1 MHRPRPVASRPLKQ
15 TLREE
20 TVDIRGR
27 KVVVAVSVSQRC
39 RNISLRLD
47 EKNGQVQLVLP
58 RFVSR
63 AEGLRFVRE
72 KARWVLRQIDSLP
85 PRVPFAD
92 GAQLP
97 LMGQDH
103 TIRHRPDSRGVVWRQ
118 GAEIHVAGQAEHL
131 PRRVGDWLRREA
143 RQEILRRADHYALQ
157 IGARYHQVALRDT
170 RSRWGSCTED
180 GHLSFSWRLIF
191 APEFVLDYVVA
202 HEVAHLVELN
212 HSLRFWRLVE
222 LICADTGRA
231 RSWLKQNGLS
241 LHRYG

>member
-1 MHRPRPVASRPLKQ
+1 MHRPRPVASRSLKQ
-15 TLREE
+15 AAQEE

-27 KVVVAVSVSQRC
+27 KVVVAVSVSHRC

-85 PRVPFAD
+85 PRIAFAD
-92 GAQLP
+92 GAQFC
-97 LMGQDH
+97 LMGQDV
-103 TIRHRPDSRGVVWRQ
+103 TIRHRPGARGVVWRE
-118 GAEIHVAGQAEHL
+118 GDDIHVAGQAEHL
-131 PRRVGDWLRREA
+131 PRRMNDWLKREA
-143 RQEILRRADHYALQ
+143 RLEILHRAEHYAAR
-157 IGARYHQVALRDT
+157 IGARFSQLSLRDT

-212 HSLRFWRLVE
+212 HSARFWRLVE
-222 LICADTGRA
+222 LICPHAERA

>member
-1 MHRPRPVASRPLKQ
+1 
-15 TLREE
+15 
-20 TVDIRGR
+20 
-27 KVVVAVSVSQRC
+27 VVAVSVSQRC

-63 AEGLRFVRE
+63 AEGLRFVCE

-92 GAQLP
+92 SAVVPVLGAE
-97 LMGQDH
+97 H
-103 TIRHRPDSRGVVWRQ
+103 VIRHRPDMRGVVWCET
-118 GAEIHVAGQAEHL
+118 GVIHVAGQAEHL

-143 RQEILRRADHYALQ
+143 KREIVARADHYAGC
-157 IGARYHQVALRDT
+157 IGARFTQVSLRDT

-180 GHLSFSWRLIF
+180 GHLSFSWRLIL

-212 HSLRFWRLVE
+212 HSPRFWRLVD
-222 LICADTGRA
+222 LICTDNGRA
-231 RSWLKQNGLS
+231 RHWLKQNGLS